1 MTFAPARARLSGS
14 ARVLAAIGRN
24 PALLRVMLA
33 FLLFNAVEFGTWVA
47 VLLYA
52 YAAAGPAAIGLVALA
67 QLVPAGIAAPFL
79 ASIADRFDRR
89 IALAATYVA
98 QAASLAIAG
107 IGMLASAPLVVVIV
121 FAAAAATAIAVT
133 RPAQGALL
141 PSISRTPTEL
151 TAANGV
157 AGTVEGL
164 GLLGGPLG
172 AAAILA
178 IGDPGH
184 VVVLGAVLCAAAAV
198 LVARARRPAI
208 DRADA
213 PVVATPDATAT
224 EAAPTGAAEH
234 DHAVEDD
241 LLAGLRTIRRLPGT
255 RLLIALLALR
265 MVTSGGMDVVFVL
278 LALDVFRTG
287 DAGAALLSAALG
299 AGTVIGGAATFALVG
314 RQRLAPAMAASAA
327 VLGGG
332 LLIVGATES
341 AVLAPVVIAVAGI
354 GYAAVDVIGRIVLQR
369 ATPDAVLARV
379 LGALEGIGLLGLALG
394 SVVAPVLAGAL
405 GPREAIAI
413 VALLLPASVVI
424 AWRGLRRI
432 DREAKV
438 PVRTLRL
445 LQAAPVFAPLPAPQL
460 EWVAHRA
467 RWITVEPGDA
477 VIREGAVGDA
487 YYVLEHGRMEIS
499 RSSVGAQRIATEFGD
514 GFGEIALLYGVRR
527 TATVAALEPS
537 VLLEIDRA
545 DFLEI
550 VTGHEHAR
558 GAAEHAARERQAP
571 RD

>member
-1 MTFAPARARLSGS
+1 VTFAPARARLSGS
-14 ARVLAAIGRN
+14 ARIVAAIGRN
-24 PALLRVMLA
+24 PALRRVMLA
-33 FLLFNAVEFGTWVA
+33 FLLFTAVEYGTWVA

-52 YAAAGPAAIGLVALA
+52 YGAVGPASIGLVALA
-67 QLVPAGIAAPFL
+67 QLVPAGVAAPFL
-79 ASIADRFDRR
+79 ASVADRFDRR
-89 IALAATYVA
+89 LALLATYVA
-98 QAASLAIAG
+98 QAVSLGVAG
-107 IGMLASAPLVVVIV
+107 YGMLVGAPVALVIV
-121 FAAAAATAIAVT
+121 FAAGAATAIAVT
-133 RPAQGALL
+133 RPSQGALL

-178 IGDPGH
+178 IGTPGH

-198 LVARARRPAI
+198 LVLGVHRSTTDRPDAAAGA
-208 DRADA
+208 DDAADA
-213 PVVATPDATAT
+213 EHVAPA
-224 EAAPTGAAEH
+224 
-234 DHAVEDD
+234 EDD
-241 LLAGLRTIRRLPGT
+241 LLAGIRTIRRLPGT
-255 RLLIALLALR
+255 RLLIGLLALR
-265 MVTSGGMDVVFVL
+265 MVVSGGMDDVFVL

-314 RQRLAPAMAASAA
+314 RQHLAPAMAMSAA
-327 VLGGG
+327 VLGAG
-332 LLIVGATES
+332 LLIVGVTDS
-341 AVLAPVVIAVAGI
+341 AVLAPVLIAGAGI

-405 GPREAIAI
+405 GPREAIDV
-413 VALLLPASVVI
+413 VALLLPAGVVI

-432 DREAKV
+432 DRESKV

-445 LQAAPVFAPLPAPQL
+445 LQAAPVFAPLPGPQL

-467 RWITVEPGDA
+467 RWIIVEPGDQL
-477 VIREGAVGDA
+477 IREGDVGDA
-487 YYVLEHGRMEIS
+487 YYVLEHGRMRIS
-499 RSSVGAQRIATEFGD
+499 RHDGGEQRVATDFGD
-514 GFGEIALLYGVRR
+514 GFGEIALLYDVRR
-527 TATVAALEPS
+527 TATVTALESS
-537 VLLEIDRA
+537 VLLAIDRG

-558 GAAEHAARERQAP
+558 GAAEHAAHERRARSP
-571 RD
+571 EAEP